1 MITRSESVV
10 SKPLNKKR
18 SSLGSLTSLTEK
30 PSESPDYEKKKN
42 YHKASRSL
50 DLDLDV
56 VSNEGGSKETTPS
69 TSTGSGNSSPVPS
82 ASTKTD
88 VVNRRSRIGSRDAS
102 KMSTSEILERAA
114 ETRNMLAAESRLKG
128 EFSYFSKNKN
138 FF

>member
-1 MITRSESVV
+1 MTRSESVV

-50 DLDLDV
+50 DLDLDAA
-56 VSNEGGSKETTPS
+56 SNDDGGSKETTPS
-69 TSTGSGNSSPVPS
+69 ISTGSGNSSPVPS
-82 ASTKTD
+82 ASIKAD

-114 ETRNMLAAESRLKG
+114 ETRNMMAAESRFKG
-128 EFSYFSKNKN
+128 
-138 FF
+138 

>member
-1 MITRSESVV
+1 MTRSESVI

-56 VSNEGGSKETTPS
+56 VSNDGSKETTPS
-69 TSTGSGNSSPVPS
+69 PSTGSGNSSPVPS
-82 ASTKTD
+82 ASAKTE

-114 ETRNMLAAESRLKG
+114 ETRNMIAAESRLKG
-128 EFSYFSKNKN
+128 KLFLLYI
-138 FF
+138 

>member
-1 MITRSESVV
+1 MTRSESVV

-18 SSLGSLTSLTEK
+18 ASLGSLTSLTEK
-30 PSESPDYEKKKN
+30 PSESPEYEKKKN

-56 VSNEGGSKETTPS
+56 VSNDDGGSKETTPS

-88 VVNRRSRIGSRDAS
+88 IVNRRSRIGSRDAS

-114 ETRNMLAAESRLKG
+114 ETRNMIAAESRIIG
-128 EFSYFSKNKN
+128 EF
-138 FF
+138 